1 MLEIKKITKIY
12 KLDNFEQKA
21 LDNVSIKFRESEF
34 VSILGPSG
42 SGKTTLLNII
52 GGLDKYTSGDLIIN
66 GISTK
71 KYKDH
76 DWDIYRNH
84 KVGFVFQSYNLIA
97 HQSVLS
103 NVELALTLSGVSKKE
118 RRERAIKA
126 LEDVGLKNH
135 IYKKPNQLSG
145 GQMQRVAIAR
155 ALVNNPSIVL
165 ADEPSGALDTKTSL
179 QIMELLKEI
188 SKDKLVIMVTH
199 NPDLAKDYSTRIISI
214 KDGIIESD
222 SNAYHGE
229 ENEIVE
235 KPDKKKSNMS
245 FRTAIS
251 LSLNNLMTKKGRT
264 ILTAFAGSIGIIGI
278 SLIMSLSNGF
288 ERYISKVQ
296 EDTLTSYPLSIEKQ
310 TVDFSSMMSS
320 MAEDNSKSH
329 DDKNKVYS
337 NNIMTDM
344 MSMVTEQVTTNNL
357 EDFKKYVDGNKD
369 IQDKVNDIKYS
380 YNFDLTIYDPDTSKG
395 INKINPSNILDEMGM
410 GNMMM
415 MSNYEIWMELT
426 DNKELLNSQ
435 YDVIAGRLPENYN
448 EIVLIVDSNNSINDY
463 ALYSLGLKDK
473 EELYNLFQSTLK
485 GEKYETKDRDYTFD
499 ELLDLEY
506 KLVYNSSLYEK
517 ENGHW
522 VNKENDLSYMK
533 NLLGK
538 SDTLKVVGIIRPNE
552 EAAISESTGGIGYT
566 SDLTKHII
574 DHNNESKIAKEQL
587 KNKDINVLT
596 GETFKEIESYDNN
609 LALLGVVDLESPSR
623 IDIYPKSFDD
633 KEAIEN
639 IISDYNNDK
648 DDADKI
654 QYTDYVGLLMT
665 SVTTIVDIISYVLI
679 AFVSIS
685 LIVSSIMIG
694 IITYIS
700 VLERTKEIGIL
711 RSIGASKKDI
721 ARVFNAETFIIGLIS
736 GLLGIGVTFL
746 LSIPI
751 NMVLKNLVN
760 ISNICKLPIVGSI
773 TLVIISVVLTVIS
786 GLIPSKVAS
795 KKDPVIAL
803 RTE

>member
-84 KVGFVFQSYNLIA
+84 KVGFVFQSYNLIT

-229 ENEIVE
+229 ENEVVE

>member
-1 MLEIKKITKIY
+1 
-12 KLDNFEQKA
+12 
-21 LDNVSIKFRESEF
+21 
-34 VSILGPSG
+34 
-42 SGKTTLLNII
+42 
-52 GGLDKYTSGDLIIN
+52 
-66 GISTK
+66 
-71 KYKDH
+71 
-76 DWDIYRNH
+76 
-84 KVGFVFQSYNLIA
+84 
-97 HQSVLS
+97 
-103 NVELALTLSGVSKKE
+103 
-118 RRERAIKA
+118 
-126 LEDVGLKNH
+126 
-135 IYKKPNQLSG
+135 
-145 GQMQRVAIAR
+145 
-155 ALVNNPSIVL
+155 
-165 ADEPSGALDTKTSL
+165 
-179 QIMELLKEI
+179 
-188 SKDKLVIMVTH
+188 
-199 NPDLAKDYSTRIISI
+199 
-214 KDGIIESD
+214 
-222 SNAYHGE
+222 
-229 ENEIVE
+229 
-235 KPDKKKSNMS
+235 
-245 FRTAIS
+245 
-251 LSLNNLMTKKGRT
+251 
-264 ILTAFAGSIGIIGI
+264 
-278 SLIMSLSNGF
+278 
-288 ERYISKVQ
+288 
-296 EDTLTSYPLSIEKQ
+296 
-310 TVDFSSMMSS
+310 
-320 MAEDNSKSH
+320 
-329 DDKNKVYS
+329 
-337 NNIMTDM
+337 
-344 MSMVTEQVTTNNL
+344 
-357 EDFKKYVDGNKD
+357 
-369 IQDKVNDIKYS
+369 
-380 YNFDLTIYDPDTSKG
+380 
-395 INKINPSNILDEMGM
+395 MGM

-426 DNKELLNSQ
+426 DNKELLKSQ

-485 GEKYETKDRDYTFD
+485 GEKYETEDRDYTFD

-574 DHNNESKIAKEQL
+574 DHNNDSKIAKEQL

>member
-473 EELYNLFQSTLK
+473 EGLYNLFQSTLK